1 MQSIGQPRAAGN
13 ARHVAAGRR
22 LAVTAAVLQTL
33 ARYAWFVEDE
43 ILGLPE
49 VVRPGD
55 VCLDIG
61 AEYGLY
67 TLALAACCGPEG
79 RVHGIEPQPDAFRV
93 LRNGANVLGD
103 RRTIRLHRHALADR
117 SHRGWMSVPRR
128 GGLPVHG
135 RAFLTDGATEPGP
148 NAIEF
153 RVARWLPVEVTTL
166 DAFCAQQ
173 SIDRLD
179 FIKADVEGAE
189 IKVLRGGMDTLTRH
203 RPTLQLEIQDPHIAK
218 YGSSAAELVD
228 LLAGLGYTMNT
239 WRDGSWQ
246 PVDRVTEQRRNYL
259 FVA

>member
-1 MQSIGQPRAAGN
+1 M
-13 ARHVAAGRR
+13 
-22 LAVTAAVLQTL
+22 AVTSSVLRAL

-43 ILGLPE
+43 ILGLPDF
-49 VVRPGD
+49 VRPGD

-93 LRNGANVLGD
+93 LRTGVNLFGD
-103 RRTIRLHRHALADR
+103 HRTIRLHRHALADR
-117 SHRGWMSVPRR
+117 PQRGWMSVPRR
-128 GGLPVHG
+128 RGLPVHG

-173 SIDRLD
+173 GIARLN

-203 RPTLQLEIQDPHIAK
+203 RPVLQLEIEEPHIAK
-218 YGSSAAELVD
+218 YGASAADIVD
-228 LLAGLGYTMNT
+228 LLGGLGYTMHA
-239 WRDGSWQ
+239 WRDGAWQ
-246 PVDRVTEQRRNYL
+246 PIGRVIEHRRNYL
-259 FVA
+259 FVP

>member
-1 MQSIGQPRAAGN
+1 V
-13 ARHVAAGRR
+13 H
-22 LAVTAAVLQTL
+22 
-33 ARYAWFVEDE
+33 
-43 ILGLPE
+43 
-49 VVRPGD
+49 PGD

-67 TLALAACCGPEG
+67 TLALAACCGPNG

-93 LRNGANVLGD
+93 LRTGVNLLAD

-117 SHRGWMSVPRR
+117 PQRGWMSVPRR

-166 DAFCAQQ
+166 DTFCAQQ
-173 SIDRLD
+173 KIDRLD

-189 IKVLRGGMDTLTRH
+189 IKVLRGGMDTLTKH
-203 RPTLQLEIQDPHIAK
+203 RPILQLEIQEPHIAK
-218 YGSSAAELVD
+218 YGASAADIVD
-228 LLAGLGYTMNT
+228 LLSGLGYTMHT
-239 WRDGSWQ
+239 WRCGAWQ
-246 PVDRVTEQRRNYL
+246 RVDRVTEQRRNYL
-259 FVA
+259 FVP